1 MEEISTPGVRFYPTE
16 EELLSFYLHNMLQ
29 HNTTNNSKILRVIP
43 LLDIYQLHPS
53 QLPSTI
59 HPTFLYDFISP
70 FQSSS
75 FNSLFQFFGI
85 YVEHCGELC
94 RGDTEQWF
102 FFVLRQ
108 AREVRGGRPSRT
120 TASGYWKATGSPTY
134 VYSSDNKVIGVKKS
148 MVFYQGKAPA
158 GAKTKWKM
166 NEYRA
171 IKQDLCTSIPMLRH
185 EVSLCRV
192 YVVSGSFRA
201 FDRRP
206 THVAAANSISKEVKI
221 VQENDKITLSTN
233 ETAGM
238 LQERSWSSSSQGNY
252 SVENSRERINGV
264 EQLMEFM

>member
-1 MEEISTPGVRFYPTE
+1 MEEILPPGVRFYPTE
-16 EELLSFYLHNMLQ
+16 EELVSFYSHNMLQ
-29 HNTTNNSKILRVIP
+29 HNNNDKIRRVIP

-53 QLPSTI
+53 QLP
-59 HPTFLYDFISP
+59 
-70 FQSSS
+70 Q
-75 FNSLFQFFGI
+75 
-85 YVEHCGELC
+85 HCGEVC

-102 FFVLRQ
+102 FFVPRQ

-120 TASGYWKATGSPTY
+120 TASGYWKATGTPSY

-148 MVFYQGKAPA
+148 MVFYEGKAPA

-171 IKQDLCTSIPMLRH
+171 IKEDFCTSIPMLRH

-206 THVAAANSISKEVKI
+206 TYVPANSISKEVKI

-233 ETAGM
+233 QIAGM
-238 LQERSWSSSSQGNY
+238 LQERSWSSFSEGNY
-252 SVENSRERINGV
+252 STVENSKEMINGV
-264 EQLMEFM
+264 DHLMECDEDV

>member
-1 MEEISTPGVRFYPTE
+1 MEEMWAAAPGVRFYPTE
-16 EELLSFYLHNMLQ
+16 EELVSFYLHNMLQ
-29 HNTTNNSKILRVIP
+29 HNNNSKIRRVIP
-43 LLDIYQLHPS
+43 LLDIYQFHPS
-53 QLPSTI
+53 QLPK
-59 HPTFLYDFISP
+59 
-70 FQSSS
+70 
-75 FNSLFQFFGI
+75 
-85 YVEHCGELC
+85 HCGEVC

-102 FFVLRQ
+102 FFVARQ

-120 TASGYWKATGSPTY
+120 TASGYWKATGTPTY
-134 VYSSDNKVIGVKKS
+134 VYSSDNKVIGVKRS

-171 IKQDLCTSIPMLRH
+171 LNKILHFYPHGTYFTHNLSQLITTKNSNSNPLRH

-238 LQERSWSSSSQGNY
+238 LRERSWSSSSEGNY
-252 SVENSRERINGV
+252 SVENSREMINGV
-264 EQLMEFM
+264 EQLMECDDEDV